1 MENVCGVERELG
13 MGYPVR
19 ILEYYIAFALLEK
32 EKASTRFSDTFGQL
46 YPIATRVIFVAPI
59 KNFVLFLYKCG
70 GLQHNPARANRQ
82 SQ

>member
-32 EKASTRFSDTFGQL
+32 EKASTRFFGHLWTIIPHCYPRHFRCSD
-46 YPIATRVIFVAPI
+46 
-59 KNFVLFLYKCG
+59 
-70 GLQHNPARANRQ
+70 
-82 SQ
+82 